1 MNDNCIFCKLANGI
15 IATNTL
21 YEDKNFR
28 VILDVGAV
36 TKGHALI
43 ISKKHAANLYE
54 LPDDTVSQIM
64 LLAKKMALQMTEK
77 LNCDGFNVLQNTGEA
92 AGQTVFHYHM
102 HLIPRYLDDNQCI
115 ALPPSNPSVEELE
128 AVRKQITE

>member
-21 YEDKNFR
+21 YEDKDFR

-64 LLAKKMALQMTEK
+64 VLAKKMALQMTEK
-77 LNCDGFNVLQNTGEA
+77 LNCEGFNILQNTGEV

-102 HLIPRYLDDNQCI
+102 HLIPRYLNDNQCI
-115 ALPPSNPSVEELE
+115 ALPPSNPSIEELE
-128 AVRKQITE
+128 AVRKQIIE

>member
-43 ISKKHAANLYE
+43 DRK
-54 LPDDTVSQIM
+54 
-64 LLAKKMALQMTEK
+64 
-77 LNCDGFNVLQNTGEA
+77 
-92 AGQTVFHYHM
+92 
-102 HLIPRYLDDNQCI
+102 
-115 ALPPSNPSVEELE
+115 SV
-128 AVRKQITE
+128 V